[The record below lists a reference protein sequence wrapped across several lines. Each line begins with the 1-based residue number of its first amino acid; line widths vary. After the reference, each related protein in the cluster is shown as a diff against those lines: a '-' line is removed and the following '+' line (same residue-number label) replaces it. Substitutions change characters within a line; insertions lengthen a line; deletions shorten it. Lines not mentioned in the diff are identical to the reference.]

1 MSEAGLPG
9 PGKKI
14 DTARKLGGAV
24 SDVAGAGWDWSMN
37 QMKKMDPRQLW
48 NKDIKTTFSSAD
60 KKPGGVIHQ
69 NRADIADNAK
79 LEPRI
84 AQQQATIDKMD
95 RQSDRLSNLRNKQ
108 VLKGKPTD
116 KTDASIARRQE
127 VGNTA
132 TTTKDE
138 LTGKLKD
145 VTPPDPTSR
154 SVGAFALPV
163 GSAEA
168 GYRWATGSEE
178 KPAGDSLVGTI
189 TDLAGQG
196 IRKIAGAPIATAQS
210 AMTDP
215 DAVNTS
221 SKEQEVDT
229 DTSWLNANA
238 KKESLAENLSDILK
252 LAGTKSITSRDYTS
266 GLTKVK
272 EVTKLNESKQIDEC
286 GMGMPSNGSTPATL
300 SINATASSGEEVA
313 NMLKSIMD
321 LAGVKPVTADMLGG
335 PVAPMPMV
343 KAIDIVSA
351 PDHDHD
357 HDHDSMEPQE
367 DELNQKP
374 LTGSME
380 EEYANT
386 PKDPTDVPK
395 YDPEKMVFRP
405 NQPGQGDRMDGT
417 MPKGNPGLGEGL
429 AQSLLKEYEA
439 FKNGQ

>member
-1 MSEAGLPG
+1 MKMHDITNENKFTSGLNVVKKLGGKAIDAAVDTISYPFKKKGFTNPTDATTVKNVNMSTSVGDDIAALQKQKLDLVKSDKFTPDQLANIDQRINNL
-9 PGKKI
+9 KITRNQI
-14 DTARKLGGAV
+14 DTANFGTRKGKGGVDVPNVPTTVPTPDKFTTGQQIVRKGVPTAG
-24 SDVAGAGWDWSMN
+24 VAGG
-37 QMKKMDPRQLW
+37 
-48 NKDIKTTFSSAD
+48 IE
-60 KKPGGVIHQ
+60 G
-69 NRADIADNAK
+69 
-79 LEPRI
+79 
-84 AQQQATIDKMD
+84 
-95 RQSDRLSNLRNKQ
+95 
-108 VLKGKPTD
+108 
-116 KTDASIARRQE
+116 
-127 VGNTA
+127 
-132 TTTKDE
+132 
-138 LTGKLKD
+138 
-145 VTPPDPTSR
+145 
-154 SVGAFALPV
+154 
-163 GSAEA
+163 
-168 GYRWATGSEE
+168 GYRYATGSEE
-178 KPAGDSLVGTI
+178 KPGGDSLIGTAADFVGGGTRA
-189 TDLAGQG
+189 LA
-196 IRKIAGAPIATAQS
+196 IAPFQAAGS

-215 DAVNTS
+215 DAVS
-221 SKEQEVDT
+221 SSAKEQDVDT
-229 DTSWLNANA
+229 DTSYL
-238 KKESLAENLSDILK
+238 KKESLSENLSDILK

-357 HDHDSMEPQE
+357 HDHDSMDPQE

-386 PKDPTDVPK
+386 PEDPTDVPK

>member
-1 MSEAGLPG
+1 MHDITNENKFKAGW
-9 PGKKI
+9 
-14 DTARKLGGAV
+14 DVATKLGGKALDATVDAV
-24 SDVAGAGWDWSMN
+24 SYPFKKKGFSNPADAATAKNVNTSASVGDDIAKLQQSKLNAIRSDKFTPDQLADIDRKIDNLKLTRNEIDIANFGTRKGKGGVDVPNVPTTVPTPDKFTKGQQVVRYGTPTAGVAGGIESGF
-37 QMKKMDPRQLW
+37 R
-48 NKDIKTTFSSAD
+48 
-60 KKPGGVIHQ
+60 
-69 NRADIADNAK
+69 
-79 LEPRI
+79 
-84 AQQQATIDKMD
+84 
-95 RQSDRLSNLRNKQ
+95 
-108 VLKGKPTD
+108 
-116 KTDASIARRQE
+116 
-127 VGNTA
+127 
-132 TTTKDE
+132 
-138 LTGKLKD
+138 
-145 VTPPDPTSR
+145 
-154 SVGAFALPV
+154 
-163 GSAEA
+163 
-168 GYRWATGSEE
+168 YATGSEE
-178 KPAGDSLVGTI
+178 NPAGDSLIGMAADQVGI
-189 TDLAGQG
+189 GSRA
-196 IRKIAGAPIATAQS
+196 IAKAPFQAADS
-210 AMTDP
+210 ALTNP
-215 DAVNTS
+215 DAVDTS
-221 SKEQEVDT
+221 AKETEVDT
-229 DTSWLNANA
+229 DTSYL
-238 KKESLAENLSDILK
+238 KKESLSENLSDILK
-252 LAGTKSITSRDYTS
+252 LAGTKSITSRDNTS

-286 GMGMPSNGSTPATL
+286 GMGMPSNSSTPATL

-335 PVAPMPMV
+335 QMAPMPMV

-357 HDHDSMEPQE
+357 HDSMDPQE

-386 PKDPTDVPK
+386 PEDPTDVPK

>member
-1 MSEAGLPG
+1 MKMHDITNENKFLSGWNVA
-9 PGKKI
+9 K
-14 DTARKLGGAV
+14 KLGGKAV
-24 SDVAGAGWDWSMN
+24 DAAVDTISYPF
-37 QMKKMDPRQLW
+37 KKRGFTNPADA
-48 NKDIKTTFSSAD
+48 TTARNMQSSAD
-60 KKPGGVIHQ
+60 TASDIAALQKSKLDAVRSDKFTPDQLDDIDRKISNLKNTQTDIDIANFGSRTGKGGVKVP
-69 NRADIADNAK
+69 NTPDKVPTPDK
-79 LEPRI
+79 FTTG
-84 AQQQATIDKMD
+84 QQIVRKSPIPA
-95 RQSDRLSNLRNKQ
+95 L
-108 VLKGKPTD
+108 
-116 KTDASIARRQE
+116 A
-127 VGNTA
+127 VGGV
-132 TTTKDE
+132 E
-138 LTGKLKD
+138 G
-145 VTPPDPTSR
+145 
-154 SVGAFALPV
+154 
-163 GSAEA
+163 
-168 GYRWATGSEE
+168 GYRYATGSEE
-178 KPAGDSLVGTI
+178 KPGGDSLVGMCANAI
-189 TDLAGQG
+189 GHGYRAIVKAPGQV
-196 IRKIAGAPIATAQS
+196 ASS

-215 DAVNTS
+215 DAIDS
-221 SKEQEVDT
+221 SAKEAEVDT
-229 DTSWLNANA
+229 DTSYL
-238 KKESLAENLSDILK
+238 KKESLSENLSDILK
-252 LAGTKSITSRDYTS
+252 LAGTKSITSRDNVS

-286 GMGMPSNGSTPATL
+286 GMGMPSSGSTPATI

-357 HDHDSMEPQE
+357 HDHDSMDPQE
-367 DELNQKP
+367 DELNKTP

-386 PKDPTDVPK
+386 PADPREYDN

>member
-1 MSEAGLPG
+1 MKMHDITNENKLTAAGD
-9 PGKKI
+9 I
-14 DTARKLGGAV
+14 AAKLGSKA
-24 SDVAGAGWDWSMN
+24 WSGT
-37 QMKKMDPRQLW
+37 
-48 NKDIKTTFSSAD
+48 KDIAGKVFNWKDKNVYSKPLQKSAD
-60 KKPGGVIHQ
+60 
-69 NRADIADNAK
+69 DIADKNAI
-79 LEPRI
+79 R
-84 AQQQATIDKMD
+84 A
-95 RQSDRLSNLRNKQ
+95 
-108 VLKGKPTD
+108 
-116 KTDASIARRQE
+116 ARRE
-127 VGNTA
+127 PSELAVRNAEDELARLAA
-132 TTTKDE
+132 TKSDVHAVIPKDSKLPVPKDE
-138 LTGKLKD
+138 YINKLNK
-145 VTPPDPTSR
+145 TISTNNPIINKNSPIKPPDFDKVSKLRYTVP
-154 SVGAFALPV
+154 ALGVTGITDRAVKAATASTEDP
-163 GSAEA
+163 E
-168 GYRWATGSEE
+168 GYSLVRGLS
-178 KPAGDSLVGTI
+178 SLVG
-189 TDLAGQG
+189 
-196 IRKIAGAPIATAQS
+196 GAASGAKDIPGDIATGLSNPAFARPESDIDSS
-210 AMTDP
+210 AKERDP
-215 DAVNTS
+215 
-221 SKEQEVDT
+221 
-229 DTSWLNANA
+229 NASRL
-238 KKESLAENLSDILK
+238 EENISDILK
-252 LAGTKSITSRDYTS
+252 LSGVKRITSRDNVS

-286 GMGMPSNGSTPATL
+286 GMGMPSNSSTPATL

-357 HDHDSMEPQE
+357 HDSMDPQE

-386 PKDPTDVPK
+386 PEDPTDVPK